1 MHGAGNPAMCVQ
13 GNEDIIDEAGD
24 VLPGRYA
31 GDWPGQDVI
40 EHEGGD
46 AHFGKGSAQSLF
58 HHAVNADV
66 DKHRAALEVHCSDG
80 EREKIDGLNCPESS
94 QTYYL
99 SV

>member
-24 VLPGRYA
+24 ILPGRYA

-46 AHFGKGSAQSLF
+46 AHFGQGSAQSFL
-58 HHAVNADV
+58 HNPVHATP
-66 DKHRAALEVHCSDG
+66 DKHRAALGGTLAKMRDRKST
-80 EREKIDGLNCPESS
+80 RLNSS
-94 QTYYL
+94 HGYISYAAF
-99 SV
+99 